1 MQAQERTQF
10 KEVVPVAIVAW
21 SGALLE
27 WVDFYVYAIL
37 AKLLA
42 DVFFPSKDPLAG
54 LLASFGALAVGFLFR
69 PLGALLFGKIG
80 DQYGRKIAFLTAI
93 SMMLIGTL
101 GIALLPGY
109 ASLGI
114 IASIGVFILR
124 IIQGLALGGGFGAAI
139 TYLGEFTPDHRRGF
153 ITGFLFT
160 TAALGMGIAA
170 NLVAFLQGYF
180 GEEVFKAY
188 GWRWAFAI
196 AGGVVFIVAL
206 IIHLLYKETPVFTA
220 LKQIRRVTSSPI
232 KELFTNKRY
241 FWLFLL
247 AWVGVIGAHGPVWY
261 NNQLYVKFYLKDL
274 GVPDKLTNQ
283 LLAYATYAALWTYI
297 FFGWLSD
304 KIGRRPIL
312 ILGIYLNAL
321 IFPITYALMK
331 NYVNPVDTTM
341 LFLLI
346 FAGTFLNGLA
356 YSGAMPAFLLELFP
370 AKIRTT
376 AIGFTYNMGYGVFG
390 GLTPFVITLLYKW
403 TGNHYLAVIIWTT
416 VVPMI
421 MGLLYLLKGWETKG
435 ERLWEE
441 LSAGKFV
448 HKTLILPGNMSV
460 GEAMK
465 KLQVEGARL
474 AIVTENGKEEGR
486 YLGIVEER
494 SLLKAMVTGHS
505 LATPVKEV
513 VVEVD
518 EVYDTVRIIDAIVL
532 IQQTG
537 VKGIAVVDQNKRILG
552 YIDPRYVFNEVAL
565 LSAGV
570 KKPFTE
576 RVHVEQFMT
585 QPVTVKDTTPVLE
598 VAKLMVEKNI
608 GFLPVVDSET
618 SKLVGVISE
627 KDLMGVLCC
636 DEDNRNKPV
645 KDFMTRE
652 VITLSPES
660 TLKEA
665 LEKFID
671 HKVRHLPV
679 VKDRRVVGVV
689 SIKDAV
695 KMV

>member
-1 MQAQERTQF
+1 MKEERVQF

-21 SGALLE
+21 AGALLE

-114 IASIGVFILR
+114 IASLGVFILR
-124 IIQGLALGGGFGAAI
+124 IIQGLALGGGFGAAV
-139 TYLGEFTPDHRRGF
+139 TYLGEFTPDHCRGF

-180 GEEVFKAY
+180 GEEAFKAF
-188 GWRWAFAI
+188 GWRWTFVI
-196 AGGVVFIVAL
+196 AGSVVFIVAL
-206 IIHLLYKETPVFTA
+206 IIHLLYRETPVFTA
-220 LKQIRRVTSSPI
+220 LKQIRRVTSAPV
-232 KELFTNKRY
+232 KELFTNKHY

-247 AWVGVIGAHGPVWY
+247 AWIGVIGAHGPVFY
-261 NNQLYVKFYLKDL
+261 NNQLYVKYYLKDL

-283 LLAYATYAALWTYI
+283 LLAYATYAAMWTYI

-312 ILGIYLNAL
+312 IAGIYLNAL

-331 NYVNPVDTTM
+331 NYVNPVDTNM
-341 LFLLI
+341 IFLLI
-346 FAGTFLNGLA
+346 YAGTFMNGVA

-416 VVPMI
+416 IVPMI
-421 MGLLYLLKGWETKG
+421 MGLLYIFKGWETKG

-448 HKTLILPGNMSV
+448 QKTLILPANMSI

-465 KLQVEGARL
+465 EMQKEGHRV
-474 AIVTENGKEEGR
+474 AIVAENGK
-486 YLGIVEER
+486 YVGIVEER
-494 SLLKAMVTGHS
+494 SLLKALVAGHTIN
-505 LATPVKEV
+505 TPLKDVKLD
-513 VVEVD
+513 VD
-518 EVYDTVRIIDAIVL
+518 AVLDSARIIDAIVL
-532 IQQTG
+532 IQQSG
-537 VKGIAVVDQNKRILG
+537 VKGIAVVDKNEKILG

-565 LSAGV
+565 ITAGV

-576 RVHVEQFMT
+576 RVKVEEFMNRAI
-585 QPVTVKDTTPVLE
+585 TVNDNVAVIE
-598 VAKLMVEKNI
+598 VAKLISEKDI
-608 GFLPVVDSET
+608 GFLPVVSAET
-618 SKLVGVISE
+618 GKLVGVISE
-627 KDLMGVLCC
+627 KDLMSVLCC
-636 DEDNRNKPV
+636 DISNKDKPIKEFII
-645 KDFMTRE
+645 KD
-652 VITLSPES
+652 VITVSPES
-660 TLKEA
+660 TLKEV
-665 LEKFID
+665 LEKFIH
-671 HKVRHLPV
+671 HKIRHLPV
-679 VKDRRVVGVV
+679 VRDGRVIGVV
-689 SIKDAV
+689 SIKDV
-695 KMV
+695 LKLI